1 MEYGWWRAVVRMTCT
16 SRVITSVR
24 YRLTGYVD
32 CNITA
37 LCSAAAREIERLL
50 RVVGEE
56 MARGRT
62 PCPCLQQAT
71 AGSPSERLVLS
82 RLSPVSSVADL
93 NVVVSEYS
101 HSDSIALVP
110 ANRDADALDWV
121 PHTDQISFARFLA
134 EVDPRLVSPRA
145 ATVTAPVAQRCM
157 DRGEGED
164 GVKGV
169 SMVLGPPLDIA

>member
-1 MEYGWWRAVVRMTCT
+1 MTCT